1 MDATQEKYNI
11 LYVDDEEDNL
21 VVFRSAFRRFY
32 KVFTATSGS
41 EGLKVMQ
48 NENISIIITD
58 QRMPHMT
65 GIQFLQQL
73 PEIPENIRM
82 ILTGFSDVEAII
94 EAINTGKVYRY
105 ITKPWDKD
113 ELKITIDNALEA
125 LTLRRSNRKLILE
138 LQDANESLEQKVEER
153 TAQVNRQKEQIETLL
168 LNILPAETAQE
179 LQEKG
184 FATPKHYESV
194 SVLFTDFKNFTSIA
208 EKLSP
213 NHLVEELNRCFVAFD
228 EIIERNNLEK
238 IKTIGDAYM
247 CASGIPVPNSSNPQ
261 NAVRAG
267 LEIQAFMQG
276 FNTEKKAQGEDYW
289 ELRIGI
295 HTGSVIA
302 GVVGK
307 KKFAYDIWGDTV
319 NIASRMESS
328 GETNKVNIS
337 GATYELV
344 KDQFTCTYRGKISAK
359 NKGEVDM
366 YFVEA

>member
-1 MDATQEKYNI
+1 MEATQEKYKI

-41 EGLKVMQ
+41 EGLDLMK
-48 NENISIIITD
+48 NEDIAIIITD
-58 QRMPHMT
+58 QRMPNMT

-73 PEIPENIRM
+73 PEEPENIRM

-125 LTLRRSNRKLILE
+125 LSLRRRNRQLILE
-138 LQDANESLEQKVEER
+138 LQEANEGLEQKVIER

-168 LNILPAETAQE
+168 LNILPAETALE
-179 LQEKG
+179 LQEHG
-184 FATPKHYESV
+184 YAVPKHYESA
-194 SVLFTDFKNFTSIA
+194 SVLFTDFKNFTQIA
-208 EKLSP
+208 EQLSP
-213 NHLVEELNRCFVAFD
+213 QQLVEELNRCFVAFD
-228 EIIERNNLEK
+228 DIIGRYNLEK

-247 CASGIPVPNSSNPQ
+247 CAGGIPAV
-261 NAVRAG
+261 NATHALDAVKAG
-267 LEIQAFMQG
+267 LEIQEFMHTLNG
-276 FNTEKKAQGEDYW
+276 EKKAKGEPFW
-289 ELRIGI
+289 ELRVGI
-295 HTGSVIA
+295 HTGPLVA

-328 GETNKVNIS
+328 GEAGKVNIS
-337 GATYELV
+337 GTTYELV
-344 KDQFTCTYRGKISAK
+344 KDQLTCTYRGKISAK

-366 YFVEA
+366 YFVG